1 MPQHCVQCS
10 CQAQA
15 QAMEAKHRRARRVR
29 KQPVKKSVPE
39 EDNDTS
45 LIICLKSSQTAKRR
59 DDKRA
64 SKAKKPESLSLKIVR
79 QITDHNNSFNSC
91 NVTPNQPLEK
101 ENSYYGSKTQVT
113 FGRVPNSDF
122 IKD

>member
-10 CQAQA
+10 CQAQV
-15 QAMEAKHRRARRVR
+15 QAIEAKQRRARRVR
-29 KQPVKKSVPE
+29 KQPVKKSDPE

-59 DDKRA
+59 DDKRMN
-64 SKAKKPESLSLKIVR
+64 KAKKPESLSLKIVR
-79 QITDHNNSFNSC
+79 QITDHNNSINSC
-91 NVTPNQPLEK
+91 NITPNQPLEK

-113 FGRVPNSDF
+113 FGRVP
-122 IKD
+122 